1 MSTSVFVFLSRRS
14 FTTQIHM
21 LVGRTAVRLIITRQS
36 AMRDTILSNVANA
49 PITRT
54 RSSDSSERLI
64 HTSSIF
70 DSKPNVQTVK
80 YSTSEMPEHLS
91 DSDKAKR
98 AAAFESGRDHI
109 RSGQKIG
116 VGSGSTAKYLVE
128 YIEQEYKAGRL
139 NDVQCVPTSFL
150 TRQWLLNAKIPVS
163 TPEETPNLDV
173 AIDGADE
180 MDAKFT
186 CIKGGGGCLTQEKI
200 IQSCAAKYIIIA
212 QKSKRT
218 SYLGQSFK
226 YVPVE
231 VVPIAYVPVK
241 QWIEKTHGGHCELR
255 MAKDKCG
262 AVITDNNNYILDWHF
277 PDASVETDW
286 HKINTS
292 IACRAGVVETG
303 LFLDVVDFA
312 YLGSAEGEVQK
323 LQAH

>member
-1 MSTSVFVFLSRRS
+1 MSASIFQHPNPHARWKNRCS
-14 FTTQIHM
+14 
-21 LVGRTAVRLIITRQS
+21 LIITRQL
-36 AMRDTILSNVANA
+36 AMRDTILTNVANA
-49 PITRT
+49 SITRT
-54 RSSDSSERLI
+54 RSSDSSEKLI
-64 HTSSIF
+64 HASSNI

-80 YSTSEMPEHLS
+80 YSTSEMPEQLS

-116 VGSGSTAKYLVE
+116 VGSGSTAKYLVA

-163 TPEETPNLDV
+163 TPEQTPTLDV

-180 MDAKFT
+180 MDAKFA

-277 PDASVETDW
+277 PDTSVETDW
-286 HKINTS
+286 YKINTS
-292 IACRAGVVETG
+292 ISCRAGVVETG